1 MEASDDAY
9 LRLDECVQ
17 APAANAD
24 FEDGRTIASINRPS
38 DFVLYD
44 DIFNR
49 GGLEKKEHRTGWL
62 ACNNATDTA
71 ACQQNATAEV
81 LQVNVK
87 TLQALA
93 QIQKV

>member
-1 MEASDDAY
+1 VEASDDAY
-9 LRLDECVQ
+9 LRLEECVQ

-24 FEDGRTIASINRPS
+24 FEDGGTIGSIDKPS

-44 DIFNR
+44 DIFNL

-71 ACQQNATAEV
+71 ACQQNAIAEV
-81 LQVNVK
+81 LKVDVK